1 MIDSMGTNAT
11 AHAQAGTRPRP
22 EASERRTKSV
32 MMLVAV
38 VAAVVVIIGV
48 YVALGYTAPAT
59 VQVGDNVSAYYTLRF
74 QNGTYFDNVSY
85 LGGNPP
91 VNFTVYDPNNTSATR
106 SIIPGFDQAV
116 IGMQLHQIRNVTLPP
131 AEAYGEVNASL
142 IITISR
148 SRFGNRTIAS
158 GDTVYTSSGLPGVI
172 RAVNATNVT
181 VDFNPRYAGQTLTF
195 GIEVIRIGK

>member
-1 MIDSMGTNAT
+1 MGTNAT
-11 AHAQAGTRPRP
+11 AHAQAGTQPRP

-59 VQVGDNVSAYYTLRF
+59 VQVG
-74 QNGTYFDNVSY
+74 DNVSY